1 MGCIERWYGTA
12 TGGGQTG
19 SVSVTQRFGSSL
31 RLNPHFHVLFVD
43 GGYVRGKEGGVRFR
57 PARAHP
63 SDVEALIVEIAT
75 ACEAWLA
82 RQGHGP
88 EDAAEEADDE
98 GMRLFQAAA
107 VAGYSVVRGAP
118 TRVARR
124 VQRIGGRERE
134 LPPLCASCDGWNL
147 HAGVVV
153 EAEDR
158 EGLLRLGR
166 YLLRPPLAVDRLEVE
181 PDGRVRFSMKRT
193 FEDGTAALSFTA
205 EELVSRLVALIPP
218 PRANT
223 IVYRGVFAGNASL
236 RAAVVAEAPGKAR
249 PTTPFQR
256 LRRQKEPLKSKRLR
270 PSWGEILY
278 RVFAE
283 DGWRCPG
290 CGCRMTLRAVFEGG
304 PTTSQVL
311 ASLRRSAAASR
322 GPPAA
327 VA

>member
-1 MGCIERWYGTA
+1 M
-12 TGGGQTG
+12 
-19 SVSVTQRFGSSL
+19 
-31 RLNPHFHVLFVD
+31 
-43 GGYVRGKEGGVRFR
+43 
-57 PARAHP
+57 
-63 SDVEALIVEIAT
+63 
-75 ACEAWLA
+75 
-82 RQGHGP
+82 
-88 EDAAEEADDE
+88 
-98 GMRLFQAAA
+98 
-107 VAGYSVVRGAP
+107 
-118 TRVARR
+118 
-124 VQRIGGRERE
+124 
-134 LPPLCASCDGWNL
+134 
-147 HAGVVV
+147 
-153 EAEDR
+153 
-158 EGLLRLGR
+158 
-166 YLLRPPLAVDRLEVE
+166 DRLEVE
-181 PDGRVRFSMKRT
+181 PDGRVRFTMKRT